1 MPELFNKP
9 PCCPNGCDK
18 SQDPQVY
25 PGLKGHVRYEEGVFV
40 GYRHNDQHG
49 IEPSFAFGHGLG
61 YTSFDLRDV
70 SASAPDASRSVTV
83 RAILANTGA
92 RPGSSVVQVYVCP
105 PATAVPRPVK
115 ELKGFAKVTLAA
127 GETREITV
135 QLDARAFAYFDGKAG
150 QWRMDAGA
158 FTIAAGFSARDLR
171 GNATVQQTARLLPV

>member
-1 MPELFNKP
+1 MR
-9 PCCPNGCDK
+9 
-18 SQDPQVY
+18 SHVSS
-25 PGLKGHVRYEEGVFV
+25 PG
-40 GYRHNDQHG
+40 
-49 IEPSFAFGHGLG
+49 I
-61 YTSFDLRDV
+61 
-70 SASAPDASRSVTV
+70 SAGSVTV

-115 ELKGFAKVTLAA
+115 ALKGFAKVTLAA

-135 QLDARAFAYFDGKAG
+135 QLDARAFACFDSKAG